1 MQVQQLANKTGMDFS
16 LQLGELQE
24 KYDEVATLFTTMSEL
39 YMCRSL
45 SFPVLLC
52 YWHFF

>member
-24 KYDEVATLFTTMSEL
+24 KYDEVATLFTISEL
-39 YMCRSL
+39 YMFRSL
-45 SFPVLLC
+45 PFPVLLC
-52 YWHFF
+52 Y